1 MFFSVLLFV
10 KDFYPIKMPEQEK
23 KKTFTVSESKCE
35 SHQGNLMEKKNKKTK
50 KHFLEVS
57 TTISVQYPVKIRL
70 LLVKR
75 NSGK

>member
-10 KDFYPIKMPEQEK
+10 ESFYSIKIPKQEK
-23 KKTFTVSESKCE
+23 KNVYSFRVEMRISPGKP
-35 SHQGNLMEKKNKKTK
+35 NEKKNTS
-50 KHFLEVS
+50 FEVS
-57 TTISVQYPVKIRL
+57 RTISVQHPVEIRL

>member
-1 MFFSVLLFV
+1 
-10 KDFYPIKMPEQEK
+10 MPKQEK
-23 KKTFTVSESKCE
+23 KNFYSFRVEMRISPGKPS
-35 SHQGNLMEKKNKKTK
+35 GKKKP
-50 KHFLEVS
+50 FLEVS

>member
-10 KDFYPIKMPEQEK
+10 ESFYSIKIPKQE

-35 SHQGNLMEKKNKKTK
+35 SHLGNLMKKKKKNTS
-50 KHFLEVS
+50 FEVS
-57 TTISVQYPVKIRL
+57 RTISVQHPVEIRL